1 VPSVIL
7 LDVDEVLF
15 PFAHA
20 YDRWLRRNA
29 RTALDV
35 AHLARYD
42 IPAAA
47 GTRHDELVVRFLA
60 DPYVI
65 TGEVVIKAAVPV
77 LQQLGAHH
85 RLIACTS
92 RHGHDEGDAT
102 RAWLAAHVPVV
113 EDVIFTRHHRGE
125 AARSKASVA
134 QELGAVMLVD
144 DTAEHL
150 RGLPPSCTGILLT
163 RPAGLPSE
171 PGAVPWSLVPR

>member
-1 VPSVIL
+1 MRSVVL

-20 YDRWLRRNA
+20 YDRWLL
-29 RTALDV
+29 RTAGVALDP

-47 GTRHDELVVRFLA
+47 GPRHDEFVVQFLS
-60 DPYVI
+60 DPAVI
-65 TGEVVIKAAVPV
+65 DQEPVLEAAVPV
-77 LQQLGAHH
+77 LGCLAAHY

-102 RAWLAAHVPVV
+102 RAWVTAHVPVV
-113 EDVIFTRHHRGE
+113 EDVIFTRHRRGE
-125 AARSKASVA
+125 PARSKAAIA
-134 QELGAVMLVD
+134 QELDAVLLVD
-144 DTAEHL
+144 DTADHL
-150 RGLPPSCTGILLT
+150 RRLPPRCRGVLLA

-171 PGAVPWSLVPR
+171 AGAVPWSQVLH